1 MQECWAEEPHKRPEF
16 SKLVVTI
23 SLILEA
29 MAGYMSLNSPSLSIV
44 DGNRDEHSVTTEVKK
59 LDVSAAPPSL
69 VSPDKAEHPFTDE
82 ETNACD
88 FDMEAQSKEGGVENE
103 TTN

>member
-1 MQECWAEEPHKRPEF
+1 MQECWTEEPHKRPEF
-16 SKLVVTI
+16 GRLVVTI

-59 LDVSAAPPSL
+59 LDVSAASL
-69 VSPDKAEHPFTDE
+69 SLASPDKAEHPFTDE
-82 ETNACD
+82 EINACD
-88 FDMEAQSKEGGVENE
+88 SDMEAQSKEGVENE